1 MPPERIAPTY
11 GPGITAAS
19 KSVLLEL
26 MTTLRAYRES
36 LILVGGW
43 VPYLLLERHRPAGD
57 RFVHVGSIDIDLA
70 VDPSRVNEPAYAT
83 IVELLQARGYRPAED
98 QRGVTLPCSLERTV
112 RSPVTGKPYTIR
124 VDFLTHR
131 NDARPGR
138 HAHLPVQDGLLARK
152 ITGCEAAFTHRT
164 TVTLTGTLPDG
175 GEITL
180 PIEMADLVGCLT
192 MKGIVLGERYREK
205 DAYDLHAVLAHYQRG
220 PRDVADAFRP
230 YLQEPLVRDAL
241 TGIRAAFGAREAH
254 GPAWVAAFLVHP
266 MMREEYERVITDAF
280 MTVSEFT
287 RSLAEFA
294 TTAS

>member
-98 QRGVTLPCSLERTV
+98 QRGVTLPCSL
-112 RSPVTGKPYTIR
+112 
-124 VDFLTHR
+124 
-131 NDARPGR
+131 
-138 HAHLPVQDGLLARK
+138 
-152 ITGCEAAFTHRT
+152 
-164 TVTLTGTLPDG
+164 
-175 GEITL
+175 
-180 PIEMADLVGCLT
+180 
-192 MKGIVLGERYREK
+192 
-205 DAYDLHAVLAHYQRG
+205 
-220 PRDVADAFRP
+220 
-230 YLQEPLVRDAL
+230 
-241 TGIRAAFGAREAH
+241 
-254 GPAWVAAFLVHP
+254 
-266 MMREEYERVITDAF
+266 
-280 MTVSEFT
+280 
-287 RSLAEFA
+287 
-294 TTAS
+294 